1 MRPHRGISYLSNKAI
16 TSFPTSQRQDI
27 LGFVPTSITANQR
40 SLFLLKR
47 HKTSSSSSSSI
58 PPPKNPPLTKN
69 SSMPDIKFEPHQQQ
83 GNSIL
88 HEKAAR
94 AAELHAELN
103 ALLESQAKR
112 RAEEANRPFGAGLL
126 DFAKKSKSELIN
138 IFSAFTCVLLAW
150 QIVSIRRGAKKLI
163 QSAEESQEMLKEYQ
177 QVLKILSSDD
187 FVKRVENSY
196 KRKLQRVKEGNHRG
210 GASSVSKG
218 WFGSRSANKVMDD
231 SNGVVDHSSDEY
243 IAEKDVLSNILRAEL
258 SKVIGDR
265 AMSAEELQEKKLL
278 ELQRE
283 MGLITKEQ
291 SEERKGLEKGSSSVA
306 GEGTGSGLDQI
317 LVQLENDGNES
328 QPSTV
333 VKRSK
338 GFI

>member
-1 MRPHRGISYLSNKAI
+1 
-16 TSFPTSQRQDI
+16 
-27 LGFVPTSITANQR
+27 
-40 SLFLLKR
+40 
-47 HKTSSSSSSSI
+47 
-58 PPPKNPPLTKN
+58 
-69 SSMPDIKFEPHQQQ
+69 MPDIKFEVHHNHPQ

-112 RAEEANRPFGAGLL
+112 RAEEANRPFGAGLV

-150 QIVSIRRGAKKLI
+150 QIVSIRKGARKLV
-163 QSAEESQEMLKEYQ
+163 QTAEESQQKLQEYQ
-177 QVLKILSSDD
+177 QILKILSSDD
-187 FVKRVENSY
+187 FAKNVENSY
-196 KRKLQRVKEGNHRG
+196 NRKLQKIRENRG
-210 GASSVSKG
+210 VVSERKR
-218 WFGSRSANKVMDD
+218 WFGRTSSNNKTD
-231 SNGVVDHSSDEY
+231 NPTVVDHDKLTT
-243 IAEKDVLSNILRAEL
+243 EKEILSNILRAEL
-258 SKVIGDR
+258 YKVIGDR

-283 MGLITKEQ
+283 MGLITQEKSQ
-291 SEERKGLEKGSSSVA
+291 GRSGLNEGSSLSI
-306 GEGTGSGLDQI
+306 GEEGTGGGFEQI
-317 LVQLENDGNES
+317 LVQLEKDENDT
-328 QPSTV
+328 QPGTI